1 MAPLTAWQTRSERG
15 VVIGDLSGYEGAMN
29 YNFTDRVR
37 KVLAMAREEAIRL
50 RHDYVGTEHILL
62 GLLREGEGVAA
73 AVLMNLGVDLEQ
85 IQERVEEAV
94 QKGKATVALGELP
107 YTSRA
112 KKVLEYAMAEARE
125 LNHSYVGT
133 EHLLL
138 GLVREEKGIA
148 AQVLNSLGVSL
159 DEARSQTLK
168 LLGSDADP
176 AQPTASTGGAPSGA
190 AGTATPKD
198 KKSKTPALDHFC
210 RDLTQLACDG
220 ELDPTVGRQKEM
232 ERVIEVLCRRKKNNP
247 VLIGEPGVG
256 KTAIVE
262 GLAQLIARGEVA
274 DSLKSHRVLALDMA
288 AVIAGTKYRG
298 QFEERLKA
306 IMNEI
311 TQSKNIVL
319 FIDELHTLVGAGAAE
334 GAIDA
339 SNMLKPALARG
350 ELQCV
355 GASTLN
361 EYRKHIEKDGALE
374 RRFQTVI
381 VDPPTVEEAVE
392 ILKGLRKHY
401 EDHHKIAL
409 PDESLLAATRLSE
422 RYITDR
428 FLPDKAIDVIDE
440 AGARARLAT
449 QVPPPE
455 VADLKNDLE
464 DMAAK
469 KDTAIRDQDFELAA
483 ELRDKEREL
492 QMEIRRKQEEWEQER
507 RTHRPVVGEEDVAF
521 IVGRWTGIP
530 VTRLQQAETER
541 LLQMED
547 ELHKRVVG
555 QDEAIRVVS
564 RAIRRSRAGLKDPN
578 RPIGSF
584 IFSGPTGVGKTELAR
599 ALAEFLFADREAL
612 IRVDMSE
619 YMEKFS
625 VSRLIGA
632 PPGYVGY
639 EDSGALTKAV
649 RRKPYS
655 VVLLD
660 EIEKA
665 HPDVFNI
672 LLQVLDE
679 GHLTDNYGRVIDFKN
694 TVIIMTSNLGA
705 RDITKGR
712 SLGFQQRTDESS
724 YSSMQQKV
732 KDEIERAFNPEF
744 LNRID
749 DTIVFHQLSREQI
762 GEIVHI
768 MLQVVRDRLAEE
780 GLTLRATDDAVRF
793 LVDRGFN
800 VSFGARPLR
809 RAIQRF
815 VEDPLSEKILTAEFS
830 AGDEI
835 EVDVSGEGDDLAFYV
850 PSSTKT

>member
-1 MAPLTAWQTRSERG
+1 
-15 VVIGDLSGYEGAMN
+15 MN

-50 RHDYVGTEHILL
+50 QHDYVGTEHILL
-62 GLLREGEGVAA
+62 GLIREGEGVAA
-73 AVLMNLGVDLEQ
+73 AVLTNLTVDLEQ
-85 IQERVEEAV
+85 VQERIEESV
-94 QKGKATVALGELP
+94 RRGKATIALGELP

-112 KKVLEYAMAEARE
+112 KKVLEFAMAEARE

-138 GLVREEKGIA
+138 GLLREEKGIA
-148 AQVLNSLGVSL
+148 AEVLNQLGVTL
-159 DEARSQTLK
+159 EEARRQTLK
-168 LLGSDADP
+168 LLGSEPSAAP
-176 AQPTASTGGAPSGA
+176 SGPTASASAGGAV
-190 AGTATPKD
+190 PKGE

-210 RDLTQLACDG
+210 RDLTELARQG
-220 ELDPTVGRQKEM
+220 ELDPTIGRAEEI
-232 ERVIEVLCRRKKNNP
+232 ERVMEILSRRKKNNP

-262 GLAQLIARGEVA
+262 GLAQLIAGGQCP
-274 DSLKSHRVLALDMA
+274 DSLRDHRVLALDMA

-306 IMNEI
+306 VMNEI
-311 TQSKNIVL
+311 AQNKQVIL

-361 EYRKHIEKDGALE
+361 EYRKYIEKDGALE
-374 RRFQTVI
+374 RRFQTVS
-381 VDPPTVEEAVE
+381 VEPPSIEET
-392 ILKGLRKHY
+392 IQIIQGLKSHY
-401 EDHHKIAL
+401 EDHHRIRIT
-409 PDESLLAATRLSE
+409 DEVIEAAVKLSE

-440 AGARARLAT
+440 AGARARLAA
-449 QVPPPE
+449 QAPPAE
-455 VADLKNDLE
+455 VADLKAELE
-464 DMAAK
+464 ELGER
-469 KDTAIRDQDFELAA
+469 KDQAIRDQDFERAA
-483 ELRDKEREL
+483 ELRDEEREL
-492 QMEIRRKQEEWEQER
+492 QRKIAERESRWEEER
-507 RTHRPVVGEEDVAF
+507 RTNRPALTEEEIGF
-521 IVGRWTGIP
+521 IVSRWTGIP
-530 VTRLQQAETER
+530 VTRLKEAETAR
-541 LLQMED
+541 LVNMEA
-547 ELHKRVVG
+547 ELHKKVIG
-555 QDEAIRVVS
+555 QDKAIKAIA
-564 RAIRRSRAGLKDPN
+564 RAIRRSRAGLKDPR

-584 IFSGPTGVGKTELAR
+584 IFAGPTGVGKTELAR
-599 ALAEFLFADREAL
+599 ALAEFLFADRDAL

-639 EDSGALTKAV
+639 EDSGTLTKAV
-649 RRKPYS
+649 RHKPYS

-679 GHLTDNYGRVIDFKN
+679 GHLTDNYGRLIDFKN
-694 TVIIMTSNLGA
+694 TVVIMTSNLGA
-705 RDITKGR
+705 RDIGKGKG
-712 SLGFQQRTDESS
+712 LGFHPSSSESQREI
-724 YSSMQQKV
+724 MEGKV
-732 KDEIERAFNPEF
+732 TEEINRAFNPEF
-744 LNRID
+744 INRLD
-749 DTIVFHQLSREQI
+749 DTIVFHPLTRDQI
-762 GEIVHI
+762 ALIVQN
-768 MLQVVRDRLAEE
+768 LLDEVQGRLAGEQ
-780 GLTLRATDDAVRF
+780 LTLKLRDEAVEF
-793 LVDRGFN
+793 LVKHGYDEKY
-800 VSFGARPLR
+800 GARPIK
-809 RAIQRF
+809 RAIQRYI
-815 VEDPLSEKILTAEFS
+815 EDPLSEKILLSEFS

-835 EVDVSGEGDDLAFYV
+835 EVGVSEDQESLSFRV
-850 PSSTKT
+850 PSSSKA

>member
-1 MAPLTAWQTRSERG
+1 
-15 VVIGDLSGYEGAMN
+15 MN
-29 YNFTDRVR
+29 GYNFTDRVR
-37 KVLAMAREEAIRL
+37 KVLQMAREEAARL
-50 RHDYVGTEHILL
+50 HHEYVGTEHILL
-62 GLLREGEGVAA
+62 GLIREGEGVAA
-73 AVLMNLGVDLEQ
+73 AVLTNLNVDLEE
-85 IQERVEEAV
+85 IQQKIEETV
-94 QKGKATVALGELP
+94 KKGKAAAAAGPDLP

-112 KKVLEYAMAEARE
+112 KKVLELAMSEARE

-138 GLVREEKGIA
+138 GLLREEKGIA
-148 AQVLNSLGVSL
+148 AQVLTDAGVNL
-159 DEARSQTLK
+159 EQARAETLR
-168 LLGSDADP
+168 LLGSEMPAGP
-176 AQPTASTGGAPSGA
+176 AQPGTGTQPAAPKSE
-190 AGTATPKD
+190 

-210 RDLTQLACDG
+210 RDLTQLAAEG
-220 ELDPTVGRQKEM
+220 QLDPTIGRQKEI
-232 ERVIEVLCRRKKNNP
+232 ERVMEILSRRKKNNP

-262 GLAQLIARGEVA
+262 GLAQLIASGQCPDA
-274 DSLKSHRVLALDMA
+274 LKDHRVLSLDMA

-306 IMNEI
+306 IINEI
-311 TQSKNIVL
+311 AQNRNIIL

-334 GAIDA
+334 GAVDA

-361 EYRKHIEKDGALE
+361 EYRKYIEKDGALE

-381 VDPPTVEEAVE
+381 VDPPTVDETIE
-392 ILKGLRKHY
+392 ILKGLRKRY
-401 EDHHKIAL
+401 EEHHRVVIPDDAL
-409 PDESLLAATRLSE
+409 ECAAKLSE

-455 VADLKNDLE
+455 VAALKDKLE
-464 DMAAK
+464 KINGEKEAAV
-469 KDTAIRDQDFELAA
+469 RDQNFERAA
-483 ELRDKEREL
+483 ALRDQERE
-492 QMEIRRKQEEWEQER
+492 QQAEIRRKQEQWEKER
-507 RTHRPVVGEEDVAF
+507 QTHRPIINEEGVAF
-521 IVGRWTGIP
+521 IVSRWTGIP
-530 VTRLQQAETER
+530 VTRLQEAETAR
-541 LLQMED
+541 LLRMED
-547 ELHKRVVG
+547 ELHQTVVG
-555 QDEAIRVVS
+555 QDEAITVIA
-564 RAIRRSRAGLKDPN
+564 RAIRRSRAGLKDPK

-599 ALAEFLFADREAL
+599 ALARFLFADTNAL

-639 EDSGALTKAV
+639 EDSGTLTKAV

-694 TVIIMTSNLGA
+694 TVVIMTSNVGA
-705 RDITKGR
+705 RDMIK
-712 SLGFQQRTDESS
+712 SKALGFSQPDSRATFEK
-724 YSSMQQKV
+724 MAEKV
-732 KDEIERAFNPEF
+732 KEEINKTFNPEF
-744 LNRID
+744 LNRLD
-749 DTIVFHQLSREQI
+749 DVIVFHPLTREHIAQI
-762 GEIVHI
+762 VAILLKDVQKRLGE
-768 MLQVVRDRLAEE
+768 EE
-780 GLTLRATDDAVRF
+780 LTLRLTPAATDF
-793 LVDRGFN
+793 LVERGYDEHY
-800 VSFGARPLR
+800 GARPLK
-809 RAIQRF
+809 RAIQKY
-815 VEDPLSEKILTAEFS
+815 VEDPLSEKILVGEF
-830 AGDEI
+830 ARGDEI
-835 EVDVSGEGDDLAFYV
+835 EVDVAPDKARLAFRAL
-850 PSSTKT
+850 SGSKA

>member
-1 MAPLTAWQTRSERG
+1 
-15 VVIGDLSGYEGAMN
+15 MN

-50 RHDYVGTEHILL
+50 QHDYVGTEHILL
-62 GLLREGEGVAA
+62 GLIREGEGVAA
-73 AVLMNLGVDLEQ
+73 AVLMNLNVDLEQ
-85 IQERVEEAV
+85 IHERIEESV
-94 QKGKATVALGELP
+94 KKGKATIALGELP

-138 GLVREEKGIA
+138 GLLREEKGIA
-148 AQVLNSLGVSL
+148 AQVLNSLGLTL
-159 DEARSQTLK
+159 DEARGETLK
-168 LLGSDADP
+168 LLGSDVNP
-176 AQPTASTGGAPSGA
+176 SQPSASGGGSTPGA
-190 AGTATPKD
+190 APKGE

-210 RDLTQLACDG
+210 RDLTELARND
-220 ELDPTVGRQKEM
+220 ELDPTIGRAEEI
-232 ERVIEVLCRRKKNNP
+232 ERVMEILSRRKKNNP

-262 GLAQLIARGEVA
+262 GLAQLIARSECP
-274 DSLKSHRVLALDMA
+274 DSLRDHRVLALDMA

-311 TQSKNIVL
+311 AQNKNVIL

-361 EYRKHIEKDGALE
+361 EYRKYIEKDGALE

-381 VDPPTVEEAVE
+381 VDPPSVEESIE
-392 ILKGLRKHY
+392 ILKGLRSHY
-401 EDHHKIAL
+401 EDHHRVEI
-409 PDESLLAATRLSE
+409 PDETLSASAKLSE

-455 VADLKNDLE
+455 VAELKE
-464 DMAAK
+464 QVEAMSAK
-469 KDTAIRDQDFELAA
+469 KDEAIRDQDFERAA
-483 ELRDKEREL
+483 ELRDQEREL
-492 QMEIRRKQEEWEQER
+492 QGEIRKRQEEWEEER
-507 RTHRPVVGEEDVAF
+507 KRHRPIIGVEEVAF
-521 IVGRWTGIP
+521 IVSRWTGIP
-530 VTRLQQAETER
+530 VTRLKEAETER
-541 LLQMED
+541 LVHMED
-547 ELHKRVVG
+547 EIHQRVVG
-555 QDEAIRVVS
+555 QNEAIAAIS
-564 RAIRRSRAGLKDPN
+564 RAIRRSRAGLKDPH

-599 ALAEFLFADREAL
+599 ALAEFLFADRDAL

-639 EDSGALTKAV
+639 EDSGTLTKAV
-649 RRKPYS
+649 RRRPYS

-694 TVIIMTSNLGA
+694 TVLIMTSNLGA
-705 RDITKGR
+705 RDISTGKGT
-712 SLGFQQRTDESS
+712 LGFHQRDTETVYDR
-724 YSSMQQKV
+724 MQSKV
-732 KDEIERAFNPEF
+732 REEIERAFNPEF
-744 LNRID
+744 LNRVD
-749 DTIVFHQLSREQI
+749 DIIVFHPLTKDQI
-762 GEIVHI
+762 AEIVHI
-768 MLQVVRDRLAEE
+768 MLKEVHDRLSEE
-780 GLTLRATDDAVRF
+780 ELTLRLTEPAVAF
-793 LVDRGFN
+793 LVEKGYDEK
-800 VSFGARPLR
+800 FGARPLR

-815 VEDPLSEKILTAEFS
+815 LEDPLSEKILVSEFS
-830 AGDEI
+830 PGDEI
-835 EVDVSGEGDDLAFYV
+835 EVDLTEEGDGLKFRV

>member
-1 MAPLTAWQTRSERG
+1 
-15 VVIGDLSGYEGAMN
+15 MN

-50 RHDYVGTEHILL
+50 QHDYVGTEHILL
-62 GLLREGEGVAA
+62 GLIREGEGVAA
-73 AVLMNLGVDLEQ
+73 AVLANLAADLDELN
-85 IQERVEEAV
+85 RLVEENV
-94 QKGKATVALGELP
+94 RQGKSASTIGELP

-138 GLVREEKGIA
+138 GLLREEKGLA
-148 AQVLNSLGVSL
+148 AKVLGELGIGL
-159 DEARSQTLK
+159 DEARAETLK
-168 LLGSDADP
+168 LLGTDMP
-176 AQPTASTGGAPSGA
+176 AGGPPTGEGATPGAPETGGG
-190 AGTATPKD
+190 GKGD

-210 RDLTQLACDG
+210 RDLTELAAQG
-220 ELDPTVGRQKEM
+220 KLDPTIGRFTEI
-232 ERVIEVLCRRKKNNP
+232 ERMMEVLSRRKKNNP

-262 GLAQLIARGEVA
+262 GLAQAIVRNDVP
-274 DSLKSHRVLALDMA
+274 DSLQDHRVLALDMA

-306 IMNEI
+306 IVNEI
-311 TQSKNIVL
+311 SQNEGIIL

-361 EYRKHIEKDGALE
+361 EYRKYIEKDGALE

-381 VDPPTVEEAVE
+381 VEAPSIEETVE
-392 ILKGLRKHY
+392 ILKGLKKYY
-401 EDHHKIAL
+401 EDHHNVEI
-409 PDESLLAATRLSE
+409 PDESLAAAAKLAE

-440 AGARARLAT
+440 AGARARLGA
-449 QVPPPE
+449 QVPPAE
-455 VADLKNDLE
+455 VQELQEQLE
-464 DMAAK
+464 ELAEW
-469 KDTAIRDQDFELAA
+469 KDEAIRDQDFERAA
-483 ELRDKEREL
+483 YLRDREKEVQE
-492 QMEIRRKQEEWEQER
+492 EIKRRRDEWERKQEEF
-507 RTHRPVVGEEDVAF
+507 RPSVNEDDIAF

-530 VTRLQQAETER
+530 VTRLKEAETER
-541 LLQMED
+541 LLRMED
-547 ELHKRVVG
+547 ELHKSVVG
-555 QDEAIRVVS
+555 QDEAIEAIS
-564 RAIRRSRAGLKDPN
+564 RAIRRGRAGLKDPN

-584 IFSGPTGVGKTELAR
+584 IFCGPTGVGKTELAR
-599 ALAEFLFADREAL
+599 SLAKFLFADESAL
-612 IRVDMSE
+612 VRVDMSE

-639 EDSGALTKAV
+639 EESGALTKAI
-649 RRKPYS
+649 RRRPYS

-679 GHLTDNYGRVIDFKN
+679 GRLTDNYGRVIDFKN
-694 TVIIMTSNLGA
+694 TVVIMTSNVGT
-705 RDITKGR
+705 RDIGSTATM
-712 SLGFQQRTDESS
+712 GFTDEDSGFD
-724 YSSMQQKV
+724 YGRIKDKV
-732 KDEIERAFNPEF
+732 SDEIERVFTPEF
-744 LNRID
+744 LNRVD
-749 DTIVFHQLSREQI
+749 ETIVFHPLTKEQI

-768 MLQVVRDRLAEE
+768 QLKEVQ
-780 GLTLRATDDAVRF
+780 
-793 LVDRGFN
+793 
-800 VSFGARPLR
+800 AR
-809 RAIQRF
+809 
-815 VEDPLSEKILTAEFS
+815 
-830 AGDEI
+830 
-835 EVDVSGEGDDLAFYV
+835 
-850 PSSTKT
+850 

>member
-1 MAPLTAWQTRSERG
+1 
-15 VVIGDLSGYEGAMN
+15 MN

-50 RHDYVGTEHILL
+50 QHDYVGTEHILL
-62 GLLREGEGVAA
+62 GLIREGEGVAA
-73 AVLMNLGVDLEQ
+73 AVLTNLSVDLEQ
-85 IQERVEEAV
+85 VQERIEESV
-94 QKGKATVALGELP
+94 RRGKATIALGELP

-112 KKVLEYAMAEARE
+112 KKVLEFAMAEARE

-138 GLVREEKGIA
+138 GLLREEKGIA
-148 AQVLNSLGVSL
+148 AEVLNQLGVTL
-159 DEARSQTLK
+159 EEARRQTLK
-168 LLGSDADP
+168 LLGSEPNA
-176 AQPTASTGGAPSGA
+176 APTATASASSASAAPKGE
-190 AGTATPKD
+190 

-210 RDLTQLACDG
+210 RDLTELARAG
-220 ELDPTVGRQKEM
+220 ELDPTIGRAEEI
-232 ERVIEVLCRRKKNNP
+232 ERVMEILSRRKKNNP

-262 GLAQLIARGEVA
+262 GLAQLIASGQCPE
-274 DSLKSHRVLALDMA
+274 SLRDNRVLALDMA

-306 IMNEI
+306 VMNEI
-311 TQSKNIVL
+311 AQNKNVIL

-361 EYRKHIEKDGALE
+361 EYRKYIEKDGALE
-374 RRFQTVI
+374 RRFQTVA
-381 VDPPTVEEAVE
+381 VDPPSEEETVQ
-392 ILKGLRKHY
+392 IIKGLKGHY
-401 EDHHKIAL
+401 EEHHRIQI
-409 PDESLLAATRLSE
+409 PDEVILAAVKLSE

-455 VADLKNDLE
+455 VGELKEQLDELAE
-464 DMAAK
+464 L
-469 KDTAIRDQDFELAA
+469 KDEAIRDQDFERAA
-483 ELRDKEREL
+483 ELRDREREL
-492 QMEIRRKQEEWEQER
+492 QRKIAEREHAWEEER
-507 RTHRPVVGEEDVAF
+507 KTHRPTLTEEEIAF
-521 IVGRWTGIP
+521 IVSRWTGIP
-530 VTRLQQAETER
+530 VTRLKEAETAR
-541 LLQMED
+541 LLNMEQ

-555 QDEAIRVVS
+555 QDKAIHAIA
-564 RAIRRSRAGLKDPN
+564 RAIRRSRAGLKDPR

-584 IFSGPTGVGKTELAR
+584 VFAGPTGVGKTELAR
-599 ALAEFLFADREAL
+599 ALAEFLFADKDAL

-639 EDSGALTKAV
+639 EDSGTLTKAV
-649 RRKPYS
+649 RHKPYS

-694 TVIIMTSNLGA
+694 TVVIMTSNLGA
-705 RDITKGR
+705 RDLGKGKG
-712 SLGFQQRTDESS
+712 LGFHPNSQQSQFDVME
-724 YSSMQQKV
+724 QKV
-732 KDEIERAFNPEF
+732 NDEISRAFNPEF
-744 LNRID
+744 INRLD
-749 DTIVFHQLSREQI
+749 DIIVFHPLTREQI
-762 GEIVHI
+762 GQIVYN
-768 MLQVVRDRLAEE
+768 LLDDVQKRLEE
-780 GLTLRATDDAVRF
+780 EQLTLKLTPDAVDF
-793 LVDRGFN
+793 IIGHGY
-800 VSFGARPLR
+800 SEKFGARPIR
-809 RAIQRF
+809 RAIQKYL
-815 VEDPLSEKILTAEFS
+815 EDPLSEKILLAEFS

-835 EVDVSGEGDDLAFYV
+835 QVSVAEDKESLSFRV
-850 PSSTKT
+850 PSSTTT

>member
-1 MAPLTAWQTRSERG
+1 
-15 VVIGDLSGYEGAMN
+15 MN

-50 RHDYVGTEHILL
+50 QHDYVGTEHILL
-62 GLLREGEGVAA
+62 GLIREGEGVAA
-73 AVLMNLGVDLEQ
+73 AVLTNLSVDLEQ
-85 IQERVEEAV
+85 VQERIEESV
-94 QKGKATVALGELP
+94 RRGKATIALGELP

-112 KKVLEYAMAEARE
+112 KKVLEFAMAEARE

-138 GLVREEKGIA
+138 GLLREEKGIA
-148 AQVLNSLGVSL
+148 AEVLNQLGVTL
-159 DEARSQTLK
+159 EEARRQTLK
-168 LLGSDADP
+168 LLGSEPNAAQASAGAP
-176 AQPTASTGGAPSGA
+176 AASAST
-190 AGTATPKD
+190 PKGE

-210 RDLTQLACDG
+210 RDLTELARNG
-220 ELDPTVGRQKEM
+220 ELDPTIGRAEEI
-232 ERVIEVLCRRKKNNP
+232 ERVMEILSRRKKNNP

-262 GLAQLIARGEVA
+262 GLAQLIASGNCPE
-274 DSLKSHRVLALDMA
+274 SLRDNRVLALDMA

-306 IMNEI
+306 VMNEI
-311 TQSKNIVL
+311 AQNKNVVL

-361 EYRKHIEKDGALE
+361 EYRKYIEKDGALE
-374 RRFQTVI
+374 RRFQTV
-381 VDPPTVEEAVE
+381 AVE
-392 ILKGLRKHY
+392 PPSEDETVQIIHGLKTHY
-401 EDHHKIAL
+401 EDHHRIVIT
-409 PDESLLAATRLSE
+409 DEVILAAVKLSE

-455 VADLKNDLE
+455 VADMKEQLDEIAELKDE
-464 DMAAK
+464 
-469 KDTAIRDQDFELAA
+469 AIRDQDFERAA
-483 ELRDKEREL
+483 ELRDRERDLQKKISEREHAW
-492 QMEIRRKQEEWEQER
+492 EEER
-507 RTHRPVVGEEDVAF
+507 RTRRPTLTEEDVAF
-521 IVGRWTGIP
+521 IVSRWTGIP
-530 VTRLQQAETER
+530 VTRLKQAETER
-541 LLQMED
+541 LIHMED

-555 QDEAIRVVS
+555 QDKAIQAIARS
-564 RAIRRSRAGLKDPN
+564 IRRSRAGLKDPR

-584 IFSGPTGVGKTELAR
+584 VFAGPTGVGKTELAR
-599 ALAEFLFADREAL
+599 ALAEFLFADKDAL

-639 EDSGALTKAV
+639 EDSGTLTKAV
-649 RRKPYS
+649 RHKPYS

-694 TVIIMTSNLGA
+694 TVVIMTSNLGA
-705 RDITKGR
+705 RDIGKGKG
-712 SLGFQQRTDESS
+712 LGFHSASDKTQYEV
-724 YSSMQQKV
+724 MEQKV
-732 KDEIERAFNPEF
+732 QDEIQRAFNPEF
-744 LNRID
+744 INRLD
-749 DTIVFHQLSREQI
+749 DVIVFHPLSREQI
-762 GEIVHI
+762 AQIVYN
-768 MLQVVRDRLAEE
+768 LLADVQKRLSDEQ
-780 GLTLRATDDAVRF
+780 LTLKLTDEAVDF
-793 LVDRGFN
+793 LVEHGYDEKY
-800 VSFGARPLR
+800 GARPIR
-809 RAIQRF
+809 RAIQKYL
-815 VEDPLSEKILTAEFS
+815 EDPLSEKILLSEFS

-835 EVDVSGEGDDLAFYV
+835 EVGVAEDRESLSFRV
-850 PSSTKT
+850 PSSSKT